1 MAINKRLIAG
11 APTGGG
17 GACTTNTLQILGD
30 SSCIAYYKMADA
42 TDESGSHNGTPS
54 NVNFNVEGKY
64 GLAGE
69 FNGSSS
75 KIVLPNSSFQTS
87 AFTVSAWCNVTANGS
102 ENSIFEFTDT
112 NSGNNQSTVLLSAG
126 NASNSSRFLI
136 RNTTSNEYSHAPSGT
151 PATGWNHYC
160 LTFDGSTAKSYIN
173 GSEVNSAS
181 FSITN
186 TIASTSEVLLG
197 LSATDRFLNGK
208 IDQVRLFNKAVSA
221 SEVGTL
227 YNEVQCASTVTP
239 SAAFNTV
246 IYTGGNAPKTVTG
259 TGFESDFIWIK
270 NREDSSANHYLID
283 SVRGIGSGGRYKF
296 LSSDLSQAEN
306 ATTTNHVSAINNNGF
321 ILQGNHKR
329 TNASGEDY
337 VAWNWYA
344 PTSETNNAGSN
355 GATIASTIKKNI
367 DAGFSIVKYEGSGA
381 TATVGHGLGS
391 IVELLIV
398 KGLETTNDW
407 SVLHKDGANGNFL
420 QLNGS
425 SGQSGSGSIFGSP
438 TARPTD
444 SVFTIGNTGETGTN
458 GKDYI
463 AYCFHSVEGYSRI
476 GFYIGDRTNDVFVV
490 TGFEPAWVMIKA
502 ADASDNWFIV
512 DNKREGSSAPSKVLL
527 ADTADAESNFVDAVR
542 FTTNGF
548 QLVGS
553 ANSGGTNND
562 GTKFI
567 FMAFAQDADTTP
579 ATKADSFEAKTYSG
593 NNSTQE
599 IDLSNGMKPDFTWI
613 KSRSGGVDHNLID
626 SVRGNFILNTNR
638 SIAQEA
644 GFNGIVL
651 DDNGFTVDASPSG
664 GGTTVGEIN
673 VSGQNYISWNWKAA
687 DHDRSLAT
695 INQDGSITSLV
706 SANKASGFSIVKYT
720 GTGSTATVGH
730 GIDAPEMIIAKST
743 SDGYEWKIWHKDLS
757 SGYQLL
763 FNTAV
768 QASDPTVWTTTNPTS
783 TVFSVGTNV
792 GVNQLNKTY
801 IAYCFHSV
809 ASYQKVGSYTGTGAT
824 GNSIYTTDNGQS
836 GGANGFEP
844 SFVMLKV
851 STANDNWLMYDNKR
865 GVDVALFANL
875 NNAEDS
881 YVGRMVFNSNGF
893 TLNTTDAGWN
903 GSGQTYIYL
912 AIA

>member
-296 LSSDLSQAEN
+296 LSSDLLQPEN
-306 ATTTNHVSAINNNGF
+306 TTTTNHVSAINNNGF

-329 TNASGEDY
+329 TNASGQDY

-344 PTSETNNAGSN
+344 PTAESISASGSQ
-355 GATIASTIKKNI
+355 IASTVKKNV
-367 DAGFSIVKYEGSGA
+367 DAGFSIVKGQGVGTYP
-381 TATVGHGLGS
+381 TTNLVGHGLS
-391 IVELLIV
+391 
-398 KGLETTNDW
+398 
-407 SVLHKDGANGNFL
+407 
-420 QLNGS
+420 Q
-425 SGQSGSGSIFGSP
+425 
-438 TARPTD
+438 
-444 SVFTIGNTGETGTN
+444 
-458 GKDYI
+458 
-463 AYCFHSVEGYSRI
+463 
-476 GFYIGDRTNDVFVV
+476 
-490 TGFEPAWVMIKA
+490 
-502 ADASDNWFIV
+502 
-512 DNKREGSSAPSKVLL
+512 
-527 ADTADAESNFVDAVR
+527 
-542 FTTNGF
+542 
-548 QLVGS
+548 
-553 ANSGGTNND
+553 
-562 GTKFI
+562 
-567 FMAFAQDADTTP
+567 
-579 ATKADSFEAKTYSG
+579 
-593 NNSTQE
+593 
-599 IDLSNGMKPDFTWI
+599 
-613 KSRSGGVDHNLID
+613 
-626 SVRGNFILNTNR
+626 
-638 SIAQEA
+638 
-644 GFNGIVL
+644 
-651 DDNGFTVDASPSG
+651 
-664 GGTTVGEIN
+664 
-673 VSGQNYISWNWKAA
+673 
-687 DHDRSLAT
+687 
-695 INQDGSITSLV
+695 
-706 SANKASGFSIVKYT
+706 
-720 GTGSTATVGH
+720 
-730 GIDAPEMIIAKST
+730 APEMIIV
-743 SDGYEWKIWHKDLS
+743 KDIEVTAGWVTYHTGLS
-757 SGYQLL
+757 SIQKYVTLDSDTAEQDGGALVWA
-763 FNTAV
+763 NTA
-768 QASDPTVWTTTNPTS
+768 PTATTFAITNGWTINTS
-783 TVFSVGTNV
+783 RNF
-792 GVNQLNKTY
+792 

-809 ASYQKVGSYTGTGAT
+809 AGYQKVGSYTGTNNTT
-824 GNSIYTTDNGQS
+824 GPTVTI
-836 GGANGFEP
+836 GFEP
-844 SFVMLKV
+844 SFLLIKGTD
-851 STANDNWLMYDNKR
+851 STTQWLMIDNKR
-865 GVDVALFANL
+865 STSNPRNKALFANL
-875 NNAEDS
+875 ADAEGTNNS
-881 YVGRMVFNSNGF
+881 INF
-893 TLNTTDAGWN
+893 TSTTFQPITTDGDSNRAQN
-903 GSGQTYIYL
+903 YIYL